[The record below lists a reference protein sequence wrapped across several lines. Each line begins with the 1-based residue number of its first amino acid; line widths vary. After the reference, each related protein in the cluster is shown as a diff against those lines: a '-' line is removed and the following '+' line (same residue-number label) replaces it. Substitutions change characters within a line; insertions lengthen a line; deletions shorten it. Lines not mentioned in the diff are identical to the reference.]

1 VNSHAQR
8 ERERGGGAPDNESI
22 AAGSAS
28 LRLKAESASDPL
40 GVSGG
45 GSDDERILGE
55 IHREGD
61 VTPYHGPLC
70 QLERDLKPNRANKY
84 ISKLNKIKSTFS
96 RYALLHICARLS
108 DGGGGVHVYYL
119 LPVEHCW
126 ESLRARLKKSTRKKS
141 SGRWGGKG
149 GKRKT
154 AKSIFSK

>member
-1 VNSHAQR
+1 
-8 ERERGGGAPDNESI
+8 
-22 AAGSAS
+22 
-28 LRLKAESASDPL
+28 
-40 GVSGG
+40 VSGG

-70 QLERDLKPNRANKY
+70 QLERDLPNRANMRYKY
-84 ISKLNKIKSTFS
+84 IYKLIKSTFS
-96 RYALLHICARLS
+96 RYALSPSIYLCKIERW
-108 DGGGGVHVYYL
+108 GVHVYYL